1 MCFAL
6 IGPLD
11 MMELEKMEENCHVL
25 IMARRTDEGR
35 DKKKVT
41 SLIMIKV
48 VFSMFSKI

>member
-25 IMARRTDEGR
+25 IMARRTDKGR
-35 DKKKVT
+35 GKKKVT
-41 SLIMIKV
+41 SLIIIGV
-48 VFSMFSKI
+48 VFIMFSKI